1 MRVLAAEDNKTNRF
15 VLAKMLRDLEIELD
29 FAEDGRRAVEK
40 VAERAPD
47 LVLMD
52 ISMPRMD
59 GKEAARAIRA
69 AEAEAGAP
77 RVPIVAMTAHALAGD
92 REEILASGIDRYMT
106 KPLKRALIVAEVL
119 DHCPAGCLPP
129 AGDAKAVAG

>member
-15 VLAKMLRDLEIELD
+15 VLAKMLRHLEIELD
-29 FAEDGRRAVEK
+29 FAQDGREALDK
-40 VAERAPD
+40 VAERPPD

-59 GKEAARAIRA
+59 GKDAARAIRS
-69 AEAEAGAP
+69 AEAEAAAP

-92 REEILASGIDRYMT
+92 REEILAAGIDRYMT
-106 KPLKRALIVAEVL
+106 KPLKRDLLVAEVL
-119 DHCPAGCLPP
+119 EHCPAGCLPP
-129 AGDAKAVAG
+129 AGDAQAAAG